1 MKLVTVSEMR
11 TIEQQADANGLTY
24 AKMMQNA
31 GHGLA
36 QEIEVLS
43 YSANGREVLALI
55 GPANNGGDALVA
67 LTHLAAEE
75 WRVRAYLVR
84 RDPGDDP
91 LVEKLKKAGGEIL
104 LAADDPDFE
113 KLEAFISTA
122 DVVVDG
128 ILGTGF
134 KPPLKPEVASVLDAV
149 NRAVAGLEWPPYVV
163 AVDCPSGVDCDTGQA
178 AAEVIPASLTVC
190 MAAIKRG
197 LLQLPAFDLAGELI
211 VVEIGLDAEK
221 SWQAL
226 PYQVADDELIAE
238 ILPDRPS
245 DAHKGTF
252 GTALIVAGSLNYPG
266 AALLAGKAAYRAG
279 AGLVQMAV
287 PAPVQAMLAG
297 GLPEATWSLLP
308 HEMGAIAPNAVD
320 VLTKNFERAT
330 ALLIGP
336 GLGTEDATARFM
348 ENLLKGKKI
357 ARRTTGIGFI
367 HAENEQNEAERGGL
381 PPLVVDADGLRL
393 LAKLEKWP
401 ELLPAESV
409 LTPHPGEMAILTGL
423 EKDEIQKDRLNTA
436 IKFAGAWGHVVVLKG
451 AFTVVAAPDGRATI
465 IPVAHPALARAGSGD
480 VLAGLMVGLRAQG
493 LAAYESAV
501 AGAWLHAQ
509 AGLLAAEKVGAPASV
524 LAGDI
529 LDAIADALSGF

>member
-11 TIEQQADANGLTY
+11 TIEQEADANGLTY

-43 YSANGREVLALI
+43 YSADGREVLALV
-55 GPANNGGDALVA
+55 GPGNNGGDALVA

-84 RDPGDDP
+84 RDAGDDP

-104 LAADDPDFE
+104 LAVEDPDFE

-128 ILGTGF
+128 VLGTGF
-134 KPPLKPEVASVLDAV
+134 KLPLKPEVASVLDAV
-149 NRAVAGLEWPPYVV
+149 NQAIASLEWPPYVV
-163 AVDCPSGVDCDTGQA
+163 AVDCPSGVDCDTGQSA
-178 AAEVIPASLTVC
+178 PQVIPASLTVC

-197 LLQLPAFDLAGELI
+197 LLQLPAFDLAGELV

-226 PYQVADDELIAE
+226 PYQVADDELVAE

-252 GTALIVAGSLNYPG
+252 GTALIAAGSLNYPG

-287 PAPVQAMLAG
+287 PAPVQTMMASS
-297 GLPEATWSLLP
+297 LPEATWSLLP
-308 HEMGAIAPNAVD
+308 HEMGAIASNAAD

-336 GLGTEDATARFM
+336 GFGTEDATAKFL
-348 ENLLKGKKI
+348 ENLLKGKTI
-357 ARRTTGIGFI
+357 ARKTTGIGFI
-367 HAENEQNEAERGGL
+367 HAENEQIDAERAGL

-393 LAKLEKWP
+393 LAKLEKWH
-401 ELLPAESV
+401 ELLPAPAI

-423 EKDEIQKDRLNTA
+423 EKDEIQKDRLDTA
-436 IKFAGAWGHVVVLKG
+436 LKFAAAWGHVVVLKG

-480 VLAGLMVGLRAQG
+480 VLSGLIVGLRAQG
-493 LAAYESAV
+493 IPAYESAV

-509 AGLLAAEKVGAPASV
+509 AGLLASDKVGAPASV